1 MTHGVLG
8 HLQHHVRVRLDKD
21 VAAHFGDGFGDK
33 HALQGHAMLEC
44 AEVDG
49 GQLAARLEVHILHGT
64 ALIECVGI
72 QRSDA
77 GGNGNARQAPAMAES
92 APADG
97 LQGGIF
103 RKPDVLQIAVAEE
116 GKAADLRDPASDLQ
130 RRDLVHVVLDDPG
143 GIDTV
148 GGIILDRARS
158 VHLQGAIGKQDIL
171 DVRSREAGVHNV
183 LVVGGNKRALLIEMA
198 HIAQ

>member
-1 MTHGVLG
+1 
-8 HLQHHVRVRLDKD
+8 
-21 VAAHFGDGFGDK
+21 
-33 HALQGHAMLEC
+33 
-44 AEVDG
+44 
-49 GQLAARLEVHILHGT
+49 
-64 ALIECVGI
+64 
-72 QRSDA
+72 
-77 GGNGNARQAPAMAES
+77 MAES

-158 VHLQGAIGKQDIL
+158 VHLQGAVGKQDIL